1 MLSYEYIWYC
11 QLISNM
17 QPLIARETSQDGL
30 VGIVPVL
37 KPRGSS
43 LIEAVN
49 ASMEDKQFL
58 ERQKNKKQKKP

>member
-1 MLSYEYIWYC
+1 
-11 QLISNM
+11 M